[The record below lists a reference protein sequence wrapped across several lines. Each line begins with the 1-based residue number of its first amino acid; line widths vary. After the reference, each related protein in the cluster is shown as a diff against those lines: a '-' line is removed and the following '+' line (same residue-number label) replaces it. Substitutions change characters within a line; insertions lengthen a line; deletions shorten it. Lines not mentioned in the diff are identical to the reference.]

1 MKTRFL
7 IITLAGI
14 IALLITLIVLQTFA
28 DSKELG
34 CLRLYKDINE
44 LSRSAEMSIAE
55 SETVYKHKVLIF
67 EYVEKACPDFQ
78 DLELIYNNYKQTF
91 PIMDKKE
98 LK

>member
-1 MKTRFL
+1 MKIRFL
-7 IITLAGI
+7 IIILVGI
-14 IALLITLIVLQTFA
+14 ISLLTSLIVLQTFA
-28 DSKELG
+28 ESKELV

-55 SETVYKHKVLIF
+55 NETVYKHKVLIF

-78 DLELIYNNYKQTF
+78 DLKSIYNNYKQTY
-91 PIMDKKE
+91 PIMDENE